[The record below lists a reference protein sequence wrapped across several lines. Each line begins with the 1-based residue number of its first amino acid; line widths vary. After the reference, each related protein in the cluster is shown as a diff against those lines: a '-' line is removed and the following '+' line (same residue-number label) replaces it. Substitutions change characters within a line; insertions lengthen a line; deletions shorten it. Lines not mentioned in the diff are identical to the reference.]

1 MKSLKIIAS
10 VLLVI
15 FLGPAVGYTLAKMG
29 IALSPPWTF
38 LSGLLYF
45 PLFCLFAPL
54 SGWAITKYKMGKLK
68 GSALIAAALLTALFY
83 AAYIGT
89 MAPGIPTGMTNCQ
102 PLPADPPH
110 VRYACVSTSSD
121 NLSYTYSF
129 TLEGREGWPFMRI
142 KAAE

>member
-1 MKSLKIIAS
+1 MKSLKTIAS
-10 VLLVI
+10 ILLVI
-15 FLGPAVGYTLAKMG
+15 FAGPTIGYVFAKMG
-29 IALSPPWTF
+29 IVLSPPLTF

-54 SGWAITKYKMGKLK
+54 SGWAITKYKMGKIK
-68 GSALIAAALLTALFY
+68 GGMLVITAVLAALFY

-89 MAPGIPTGMTNCQ
+89 MTPGIPTGMTNCE

>member
-1 MKSLKIIAS
+1 MKSLKTIAS
-10 VLLVI
+10 ILLVI
-15 FLGPAVGYTLAKMG
+15 FSGPAIGFTLATLG

-54 SGWAITKYKMGKLK
+54 SSWAITKYKMGKIK
-68 GSALIAAALLTALFY
+68 GGALVITAVLAALFY

-89 MAPGIPTGMTNCQ
+89 MTPGIPTGITNCQ
-102 PLPADPPH
+102 PLPAEPPH
-110 VRYACVSTSSD
+110 VRYACVSSSSD
-121 NLSYTYSF
+121 DLHYTYSF

-142 KAAE
+142 KEAE